1 MTDLYKSII
10 TVAAVCMTAGTIS
23 ARHLTPDDAL
33 ARVYN
38 STQVNPRIKKAAN
51 KVRLVH
57 TMTSGTVPTV
67 YVYNQ
72 RANKGFLILS
82 ADDTAPAI
90 LGYSDTGTINPDNL
104 PPGLDEWMNNLSA
117 DIGYVASN
125 PRNLRTSP
133 SPGNAWDD
141 IGPMLTTTWDQGD
154 PYNTLCPW
162 TKNYDTKCPT
172 GCAATAM
179 AQIMNFYEWP
189 KQGVGEKS
197 YIVANK
203 RKKLTANFSETTY
216 DWSHMADHYGMKDLS
231 YNEDEGVWYADK
243 VENSAEEKNAVST
256 LMFHLGVA
264 ASMEYRDSESTT
276 TADVYVT
283 SGAMVDYFDYDPSLS
298 FVYRDKEYEGN
309 DDGWEALVYNEL
321 AEGRP
326 VFYTGHSSMGGH
338 AFVCDGYKKE
348 IGADGNTRN
357 YFHINW
363 GWSGMGDGYYLVTAF
378 YSNDGTPLC
387 PPESVTGWSSMHF
400 ADNQGIIVGL
410 RPNKAHYT
418 THVQK
423 DTEYVYSDG
432 TPSLQDADG
441 NTITEPVAGETYNL
455 CLPMVNGCTRTVTYY
470 FGVELYNKEAE
481 TSKYVM
487 SPTPQTL
494 KPGENLSYIEITW
507 PTNSANGD
515 YDIIPCYATSPD
527 ATTMTRVEL
536 PEEATMPEVVNNN
549 GFDLVAGQS
558 FDLDVDC
565 EFPSITY
572 HRPLYSGVWNS
583 WYLPFAINTDE
594 LADNHLTAAC
604 VNGVHQYD
612 DDGDGF
618 YERTEI
624 ELLTIKNG
632 TLRPSTPYFV
642 KPDAEYDG
650 MVQLGARTV
659 TKAST
664 MHNVH
669 TETAYAMYDFI
680 GTYTKKND
688 GNEEKCYIMAKDGS
702 LKITSSYVPAVFWYM
717 QITPKES
724 PFDDYTPVSAASS
737 KVVITT
743 VGEED
748 AATGI
753 KTFYEKESPKRT
765 SEVVYNLRGES
776 VSNGYKGIV
785 IKNGKKIM
793 MR

>member
-23 ARHLTPDDAL
+23 ARHLTPEDAL
-33 ARVYN
+33 ARVYK

-57 TMTSGTVPTV
+57 TMTSGSLPTV

-72 RANKGFLILS
+72 RDNDGFMILS

-90 LGYSDTGTINPDNL
+90 LGYSDSGTINPDNL

-117 DIGYVASN
+117 DIGYVVGN
-125 PRNLRTSP
+125 RRNLRTSP
-133 SPGNAWDD
+133 NSGNVWED
-141 IGPMLTTTWDQGD
+141 IGPMLTTTWDQD
-154 PYNTLCPW
+154 APYNALCPW
-162 TKNYDTKCPT
+162 TNTYDKRCPT

-179 AQIMNFYEWP
+179 AQIMNYYEWP

-197 YIVANK
+197 YTVISK
-203 RKKLTANFSETTY
+203 RKKLTAKFSETTY
-216 DWSHMADHYGMKDLS
+216 DWSHMADHYGWKDWS
-231 YNEDEGVWYADK
+231 YNMAEEAWYADK
-243 VENSAEEKNAVST
+243 VENSAEEKSAVAT

-264 ASMEYRDSESTT
+264 SSMEYHDRESTT
-276 TADVYVT
+276 TADAYVT
-283 SGAMVDYFDYDPSLS
+283 SGAMVNYFDYDPSLS
-298 FVYRDKEYEGN
+298 FVYRNKEFEGN

-326 VFYTGHSSMGGH
+326 VFYTGHSSAGGH

-363 GWSGMGDGYYLVTAF
+363 GWSGIGDGYYLVTAF

-387 PPESVTGWSSMHF
+387 PPESVTGLSSMHF

-418 THVQK
+418 THIQK

-432 TPSLQDADG
+432 KPSLQDTDG
-441 NTITEPVAGETYNL
+441 NTVTEPVAGETYNL
-455 CLPMVNGCTRTVTYY
+455 CVPMVNGCNHTVTYY

-487 SPTPQTL
+487 SSEPQTME
-494 KPGENLSYIEITW
+494 PGESLSCVEITW
-507 PTNSANGD
+507 PTNSPNGD

-536 PEEATMPEVVNNN
+536 PEDAEMPAVVNNN
-549 GFDLVAGQS
+549 AFDFADGNP
-558 FDLDVDC
+558 FELDVDSD
-565 EFPSITY
+565 FPSVTY
-572 HRPLYSGVWNS
+572 HRYFYSNVWNS
-583 WYLPFAINTDE
+583 WFLPFAINTDE
-594 LADNHLTAAC
+594 LAENHLSAAC
-604 VNGVHQYD
+604 VNAVRQYD
-612 DDGDGF
+612 DDGDGA
-618 YERTEI
+618 YDRTEI
-624 ELLTIKNG
+624 EILKITNG
-632 TLRPSTPYFV
+632 ILRAGTPYFV
-642 KPDAEYDG
+642 KPDAQYNNKVELSG
-650 MVQLGARTV
+650 RTV
-659 TKAST
+659 TAASK
-664 MHNVH
+664 MHKVH

-680 GTYTKKND
+680 GTYTKKED
-688 GNEEKCYIMAKDGS
+688 GHEQSCYIMAKDGG
-702 LKITSSYVPAVFWYM
+702 LKITSSYVPAVDWYM
-717 QITPKES
+717 QITKKES
-724 PFDDYTPVSAASS
+724 PFDTYTPASVAS
-737 KVVITT
+737 KVVITI

-748 AATGI
+748 EATGI
-753 KTFYEKESPKRT
+753 KTLYEKESPKRT